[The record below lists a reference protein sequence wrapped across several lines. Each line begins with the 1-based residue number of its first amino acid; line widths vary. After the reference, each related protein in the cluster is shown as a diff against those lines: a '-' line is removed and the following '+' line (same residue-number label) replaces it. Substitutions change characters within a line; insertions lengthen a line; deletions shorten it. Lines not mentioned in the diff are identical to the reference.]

1 MNKKQL
7 LYHGSLLVT
16 IWFEYF
22 IVVSI
27 IAMFIYHKDLKNRII
42 QAILLV
48 LVFYFLSKDIEVS
61 SKVITTT
68 FLIVLM
74 FFYEPFKE
82 WRDNRSKL

>member
-42 QAILLV
+42 QSILLA
-48 LVFYFLSKDIEVS
+48 LLFYLLSKGMDVS
-61 SKVITTT
+61 SKVIIT
-68 FLIVLM
+68 FPLIAVM
-74 FFYEPFKE
+74 FLYEPFKE

>member
-27 IAMFIYHKDLKNRII
+27 IAMFIYHKDLKTE
-42 QAILLV
+42 LYSL
-48 LVFYFLSKDIEVS
+48 FYW
-61 SKVITTT
+61 
-68 FLIVLM
+68 
-74 FFYEPFKE
+74 FYC
-82 WRDNRSKL
+82 SIC